1 MSFLIGALLVFV
13 TLLVLISLIKK
24 LFKIA
29 LFLVVLVVVGGAIA
43 YFATQGF

>member
-1 MSFLIGALLVFV
+1 MSALIGALLVFV

-29 LFLVVLVVVGGAIA
+29 FFLLALVVIGGAIA
-43 YFATQGF
+43 YFVTQGF